1 MEIDISCAPTRK
13 LQIALTDRQYEFL
26 RDESLRT
33 GLSMAEL
40 VRRSIDAVY
49 RPYAQQR
56 ADGVSVRLSLLRHP
70 DAAVV
75 GREFVRRGR
84 RRRRG

>member
-13 LQIALTDRQYEFL
+13 LQVAVTDRQYEFL

-33 GLSMAEL
+33 GLSMAEMI
-40 VRRSIDAVY
+40 RRSIDAVY
-49 RPYAQQR
+49 RPYARQR
-56 ADGVSVRLSLLRHP
+56 ADGVSLRVSLLRDP

-84 RRRRG
+84 RSRRG